1 MAFIWKE
8 KGQGLVEFAII
19 LMVLMLV
26 VFGVLDLGRVFH
38 AMITITNASREGA
51 RYLSLHPTDNADSFV
66 GTKNAAINETQG
78 SILSLD
84 PDQVQVTLCIDSDAI
99 SGCDSGYPVRV
110 EVSYPFEFLLG
121 WFQSSPLALSQA
133 TEMIVP

>member
-1 MAFIWKE
+1 MASIRKE
-8 KGQGLVEFAII
+8 KGQGLVEFVII
-19 LMVLMLV
+19 FMVLMLV

-51 RYLSLHPTDNADSFV
+51 RYLSLHPTDNADGFA
-66 GTKNAAINETQG
+66 GTKNAAISETQG
-78 SILSLD
+78 SILSLE

-121 WFQSSPLALSQA
+121 WFSSSPLTLSQA